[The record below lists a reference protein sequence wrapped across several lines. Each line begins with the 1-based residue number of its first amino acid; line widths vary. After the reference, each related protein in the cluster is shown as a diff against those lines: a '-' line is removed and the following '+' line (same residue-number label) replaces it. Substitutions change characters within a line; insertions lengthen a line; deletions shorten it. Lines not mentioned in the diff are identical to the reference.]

1 MSNFNELQTTQY
13 GDLGENFINEF
24 ATAMGCKAYQ
34 PSIKQ
39 SNPVDSINACKS
51 KKTGKWTLASIEV
64 KTKARM
70 LYFETTGY
78 DKVDHETYMDFPA
91 PVCIVFVDW
100 LEGAIYYQWV
110 SKLDKHKIEM
120 DKTPNLVHFPLSAME
135 IYRKLTSKE
144 TKELKQFANSN
155 YN

>member
-24 ATAMGCKAYQ
+24 ATSVGCKAYQ

-39 SNPVDSINACKS
+39 SNPVDSINACKN

-70 LYFETTGY
+70 IYYPTTGM
-78 DKVDHETYMDFPA
+78 DKNDYELYLDFPA
-91 PVCIVFVDW
+91 PVCVVFVDW
-100 LEGAIYYQWV
+100 MQGEIYYQWISV
-110 SKLDKHKIEM
+110 LAKHVQPVKNNKHI
-120 DKTPNLVHFPLSAME
+120 VQFPLSCMKT
-135 IYRKLTSKE
+135 YRKLTPEEIKQLKE
-144 TKELKQFANSN
+144 FENSN